1 MRSVQGGHLLFAPG
15 LSEASGYGVVLDP
28 CTVPTIGLLLSSDAQ
43 FFFGSA
49 KGLVVVSSSIT
60 WFLLSSS
67 KWPK

>member
-1 MRSVQGGHLLFAPG
+1 MFAPE
-15 LSEASGYGVVLDP
+15 LSKASGYGVALDP

-43 FFFGSA
+43 FFFSNA

-60 WFLLSSS
+60 LFLLSFS